1 MFYLNESVL
10 WHKKVKYDNGK
21 NTIWLELETEEPE
34 IIFIYLFLH
43 FLSTSLNCRIYIS
56 GSITSLLGHQFVLH
70 LQLNFLKTLLFL
82 NLLLFETAYF
92 ISENDKVHVHANS
105 KKNRRSILKGKILEN
120 VTSVMRPVWRAKLR
134 LPYTTVKR
142 ALTSFIPLPGC
153 IQSIS
158 AIKLACKAG

>member
-1 MFYLNESVL
+1 MRIC
-10 WHKKVKYDNGK
+10 HKLIQHAN
-21 NTIWLELETEEPE
+21 
-34 IIFIYLFLH
+34 FLV
-43 FLSTSLNCRIYIS
+43 TSLQVGTEKYSIVRTCTM
-56 GSITSLLGHQFVLH
+56 ITSLLGHQFVLH